1 MVMTLWLLFLI
12 IWQRVSYIA
21 EHVVG
26 TGSFGVVFQV
36 HMFNAFNLLSVSSNH
51 LYFV

>member
-1 MVMTLWLLFLI
+1 MISVRLSDFLAQTI
-12 IWQRVSYIA
+12 NYIA

-36 HMFNAFNLLSVSSNH
+36 TVTLLCVSV
-51 LYFV
+51 